1 MSEKSRIWIKMC
13 LTVIGVAVIGYIF
26 AVSIRINMVKQPE
39 GEYMRLQDGMIL
51 AGALD
56 EGMEEKYGGKEG
68 RVESGEGEGNENF
81 GEDEGKGRYIEWQGM
96 LEEDG
101 ESYITYGQFNEW
113 LEAEI
118 FRMEDM
124 AGKEDGPGSGAAREG
139 NEEKIENIK
148 NLQKEYKKRY
158 RPEFQL
164 LQIDWYEMY
173 GELLACYGLE
183 DSIRQ
188 TNVTVLGC
196 GGEVTDGEGVPLGE
210 NSLLAEEGIFFYRSD
225 VFERSKYQGI
235 RVYQKGETLLTVR
248 ETVGRG
254 MDLQNIWIMEA
265 WEGKEI
271 QGFYKGYEI
280 RFPYEKAEAGQREQ
294 IGDLTFADGILQRVK
309 IKGEKIN
316 GKLLSMGDDGMEI
329 EGWGT
334 YPYEEGMAVYRLYGK
349 LSEGS
354 RTDLRIGY
362 DFTDFVLED
371 GVICAGLV
379 TRDEAMENIRVVIKN
394 TGYEGAYHEKAEFT
408 ADTAFTVRYGNYDNM
423 ESREYQAGDVVSLEP
438 GSELFS
444 GGRVY
449 IEPAALTG
457 RIKLLS
463 VERAQG
469 NPAYRG
475 KLEIAR
481 TDDGLVIVNEL
492 LLEEYLYSVVPSE
505 MPASYP
511 LEALKAQ
518 AVCAR
523 TYAYRHMMHSGIA
536 GFGAHV
542 DDSAGYQVYNNIAEN
557 AQTTKAVKETSGS
570 LLYYGDELC
579 GSYYYSTSCGF
590 GTDAGIWKSGSS
602 EDTSYLQARRIGED
616 ETGDTGEAVAEEEN
630 FDAFI
635 SEAHPSD
642 YESKEAWYR
651 WSYESKEADG
661 KRILSAMQA
670 RYEVNENLVLTQQE
684 DGSFES
690 EPVKRLGQIKNISIV
705 KRGNGGVADELLVE
719 GTKNVFK
726 VISEH
731 NIRYVLNNGVSKV
744 VRQDG
749 SEAASPNL
757 LPSGYFSITTS
768 KEEDIVVGYTLSGG
782 GYGHGVGMSQNGAK
796 EMAKKGFSWNDIL
809 TFFYQS
815 CEVRNIYSRGQ

>member
-1 MSEKSRIWIKMC
+1 MDDKSRMKVKMW
-13 LTVIGVAVIGYIF
+13 LIVIGVAIIGYIF
-26 AVSIRINMVKQPE
+26 AVSIRMNMVKQPQ

-51 AGALD
+51 AEALK
-56 EGMEEKYGGKEG
+56 EETEENYGKNKNIK
-68 RVESGEGEGNENF
+68 GNEV
-81 GEDEGKGRYIEWQGM
+81 YIEWKQ
-96 LEEDG
+96 LLKEDG
-101 ESYITYGQFNEW
+101 EKILTFGQFGQW
-113 LEAEI
+113 LERELS
-118 FRMEDM
+118 FMEDVW
-124 AGKEDGPGSGAAREG
+124 
-139 NEEKIENIK
+139 EEKQGQLETIK
-148 NLQKEYKKRY
+148 NLQKEYEKRY
-158 RPEFQL
+158 KPEFQF
-164 LQIDWYEMY
+164 LQEDWYRVY
-173 GELLACYGLE
+173 GELLAIYGLE
-183 DSIRQ
+183 DSICQ

-196 GGEVTDGEGVPLGE
+196 GMEVTDGEGVTLGE
-210 NSLLAEEGIFFYRSD
+210 DRLLAEEGEYFYQSD
-225 VFERSKYQGI
+225 VFERNKYQSI
-235 RVYQKGETLLTVR
+235 RVYQKDETLLTVL

-254 MDLQNIWIMEA
+254 MDLENIWIMEA
-265 WEGKEI
+265 QEGKEL
-271 QGFYKGYEI
+271 QAFYKGYEI

-294 IGDLTFADGILQRVK
+294 IGDLAFSDGVLQRVK
-309 IKGEKIN
+309 IKGEKIS
-316 GKLLSMGDDGMEI
+316 GKLLSMGNGSMEI
-329 EGWGT
+329 EGRGK
-334 YPYEEGMAVYRLYGK
+334 YPYEEGMAVYKLYGK
-349 LSEGS
+349 LSQGE

-371 GVICAGLV
+371 GVICAGLI

-394 TGYEGAYHEKAEFT
+394 TGYGGAYHEKAEFT
-408 ADTAFTVRYGNYDNM
+408 ADTAFTVRYGNYDGM
-423 ESREYQAGDVVSLEP
+423 ESREYQAGEVVSV
-438 GSELFS
+438 GSDSELFS
-444 GGRVY
+444 GDRIY
-449 IEPAALTG
+449 IEPVALTG

-475 KLEIAR
+475 TLEVAR
-481 TDDGLVIVNEL
+481 TGEGLVIVNEL

-523 TYAYRHMMHSGIA
+523 TYAYRHMLHSGIA

-590 GTDAGIWKSGSS
+590 GTDTGIWKSGSE
-602 EDTSYLQARRIGED
+602 EDTSYLQAKRIGEE
-616 ETGDTGEAVAEEEN
+616 ETGDMSRELTGEEEFE
-630 FDAFI
+630 AFI

-642 YESKEAWYR
+642 YESGEAWYR
-651 WSYESKEADG
+651 WNYESKEADG
-661 KRILSAMQA
+661 KRLLSAMKA
-670 RYEVNENLVLTQQE
+670 RYEVNEKLVLTLNE
-684 DGSFES
+684 EGDFES
-690 EPVKRLGQIKNISIV
+690 KPVTKLGQIKDISVV
-705 KRGNGGVADELLVE
+705 KRGNGGVADELLIE
-719 GTKNVFK
+719 GTENTFK

-749 SEAASPNL
+749 SEVASPSL

-768 KEEDIVVGYTLSGG
+768 KEDDIVVGYTLSGG

-796 EMAKKGFSWNDIL
+796 EMAKKGFGSNEIL

-815 CEVRNIYSRGQ
+815 CQVKDIYSQEK